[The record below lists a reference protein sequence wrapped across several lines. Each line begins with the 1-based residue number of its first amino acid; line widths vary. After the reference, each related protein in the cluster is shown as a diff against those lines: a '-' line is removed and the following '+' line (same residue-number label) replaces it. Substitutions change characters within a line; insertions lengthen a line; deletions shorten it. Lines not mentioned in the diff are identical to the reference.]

1 MEMFYQQPL
10 DVDLVADLV
19 EDGIRLIF
27 DPKYQRLRVSR
38 IQRILT
44 FCNRA

>member
-1 MEMFYQQPL
+1 MEMFHQQSL

-27 DPKYQRLRVSR
+27 DPKCQRLRVSGIR
-38 IQRILT
+38 LW
-44 FCNRA
+44 